1 MKYIFVLVLILY
13 FGTPIK
19 AQVLNSC
26 EPKNV
31 SYCNELNPKP
41 KDSIKDYFVEGC
53 LGKQPNK
60 S

>member
-1 MKYIFVLVLILY
+1 MKYIFVFVLILY

-31 SYCNELNPKP
+31 SYYNELNPKP
-41 KDSIKDYFVEGC
+41 KDSITDYFVEGC
-53 LGKQPNK
+53 IG
-60 S
+60 SF